1 MSRNENGNP
10 LMTEPRGPRW
20 GRILGIVL
28 VVLLAMV
35 VLGGV
40 GIYFYGHSLIG
51 RANFVSDDQVK
62 QLETLPA
69 EAYEEKT
76 TEQDG
81 LKGASLNQSELGNIQ
96 KKMNQEN
103 SKVDTIMDSDVYNVL
118 LCGVDRRDK
127 TWNGN
132 SDSMMLVSLN
142 NEKKRVSVIS
152 LMRDTYV
159 AIPGHDYEKLNAA
172 YAYGGGPLLLE
183 TVRNNYKID
192 VTRYA
197 AVDFMD
203 MVDVIDDMGGVELT
217 WTDQEVEVA
226 NGYMIDMCQNVL
238 NIPYE
243 EHLLPGGGT
252 YNCDGVQAVAYSRNR
267 FVGNSDYTRTQRQRY
282 VVSQMVEKLK
292 SMSATDMMAFVTKVL
307 PLITHNIPETEIWNL
322 VNDAPQLLKYD
333 YVQDRVPYDGL
344 YDTIDVDGQGMLVPD
359 WDDTISQMQRTI
371 YGDGSISKN
380 EDNQKSNVGSD
391 KSGETEFTDEYL
403 QLTGGTGTL
412 FKDGYPTQQT
422 EGAVSDS

>member
-1 MSRNENGNP
+1 
-10 LMTEPRGPRW
+10 
-20 GRILGIVL
+20 
-28 VVLLAMV
+28 
-35 VLGGV
+35 
-40 GIYFYGHSLIG
+40 
-51 RANFVSDDQVK
+51 
-62 QLETLPA
+62 
-69 EAYEEKT
+69 
-76 TEQDG
+76 
-81 LKGASLNQSELGNIQ
+81 
-96 KKMNQEN
+96 
-103 SKVDTIMDSDVYNVL
+103 
-118 LCGVDRRDK
+118 
-127 TWNGN
+127 
-132 SDSMMLVSLN
+132 
-142 NEKKRVSVIS
+142 
-152 LMRDTYV
+152 
-159 AIPGHDYEKLNAA
+159 
-172 YAYGGGPLLLE
+172 
-183 TVRNNYKID
+183 
-192 VTRYA
+192 
-197 AVDFMD
+197 MD

-282 VVSQMVEKLK
+282 VVS
-292 SMSATDMMAFVTKVL
+292 
-307 PLITHNIPETEIWNL
+307 PETEIWNL